1 MDAHRRRAARPR
13 EVGDEAL
20 ALLPA
25 NGDDIDRALE
35 SWLVADALATLTPA
49 HREVLVQTYFSGRTV
64 SEAAGQL
71 GHPRRDREITHA
83 LRPAGAPAGPA
94 RAGGDVMSSCPHLFD
109 VAPYA
114 LGTLDEPDRAELEA
128 HLPTCPECRVLLAEV
143 AGLPK
148 LLARVPVADV
158 VGAAPPAPSEAMFE
172 RLVASA
178 VTERRTRRTR
188 LALVGAAAAAAVVLA
203 GAGGTALV
211 QARSGPGVQVVAAA
225 AGDVHAR
232 VELRATD
239 GGTGLKLQLSGVPAL
254 EHCSLVAV
262 GRDGR
267 REVAASWEA
276 TYEGTATFDGTT
288 SIPASELASLRIET
302 DTATL
307 VTMPVPAT
315 G

>member
-1 MDAHRRRAARPR
+1 
-13 EVGDEAL
+13 
-20 ALLPA
+20 
-25 NGDDIDRALE
+25 
-35 SWLVADALATLTPA
+35 
-49 HREVLVQTYFSGRTV
+49 
-64 SEAAGQL
+64 
-71 GHPRRDREITHA
+71 
-83 LRPAGAPAGPA
+83 
-94 RAGGDVMSSCPHLFD
+94 MSSCPHLFD

-232 VELRATD
+232 VELRPTD